1 MRGIQEVKKTPFS
14 PCLSFTVPRLD
25 PEVRLWRP
33 RHSQGDSK
41 KLSNGRA
48 PGAQSSPPPADDDDA
63 QVDGPSEDGAAGLA
77 DLHLIP
83 KKRCTSLSGVNSYI
97 FFSCTSRIRPHCYF
111 YEKQANTIFL

>member
-25 PEVRLWRP
+25 PEVRLRRP

-63 QVDGPSEDGAAGLA
+63 QVDGPSEDGAAEHRQQPHHERVEG
-77 DLHLIP
+77 
-83 KKRCTSLSGVNSYI
+83 RLSDM
-97 FFSCTSRIRPHCYF
+97 CH
-111 YEKQANTIFL
+111 

>member
-63 QVDGPSEDGAAGLA
+63 QVDGPSEDGAAG
-77 DLHLIP
+77 DNFTFQVWLIY
-83 KKRCTSLSGVNSYI
+83 T
-97 FFSCTSRIRPHCYF
+97 
-111 YEKQANTIFL
+111 